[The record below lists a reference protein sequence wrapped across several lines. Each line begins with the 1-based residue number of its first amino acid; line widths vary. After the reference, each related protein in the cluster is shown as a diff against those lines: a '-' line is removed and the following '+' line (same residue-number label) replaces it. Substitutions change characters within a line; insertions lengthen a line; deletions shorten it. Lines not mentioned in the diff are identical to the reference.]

1 MPCCVALVALLS
13 PRLALIV
20 MAIFSDVLSRS
31 MDSWFIPFVGFLFL
45 PWTTLAYAFMWDM
58 GTHQVS
64 GFEWFIVIFAFL
76 VDLSSYGGGY
86 RARSSRTTVTTTGGS
101 Y

>member
-31 MDSWFIPFVGFLFL
+31 MDSWFIPFIGFLFL
-45 PWTTLAYAFMWDM
+45 PWTTLSYAFMWDL
-58 GTHQVS
+58 GTNQVS
-64 GFEWFIVIFAFL
+64 GFEWFIVVFAFL

-86 RARSSRTTVTTTGGS
+86 RARSSRTTTTA